1 MDSIWLKKTLEDA
14 AGKAAKAARAAGDHV
29 MEHKKLVGG
38 GVVGGGALVVG
49 GPEWLASGMR
59 RGFGLG
65 RRLSDYERAT
75 ERQEQLE
82 EQIEEHPEYLSA
94 REY

>member
-1 MDSIWLKKTLEDA
+1 MDSIWVRKTLEGA
-14 AGKAAKAARAAGDHV
+14 AGKAAKAARAAGDQV

-65 RRLSDYERAT
+65 QRLADYDRAT

-82 EQIEEHPEYLSA
+82 AHPEYLSIQ
-94 REY
+94 EY